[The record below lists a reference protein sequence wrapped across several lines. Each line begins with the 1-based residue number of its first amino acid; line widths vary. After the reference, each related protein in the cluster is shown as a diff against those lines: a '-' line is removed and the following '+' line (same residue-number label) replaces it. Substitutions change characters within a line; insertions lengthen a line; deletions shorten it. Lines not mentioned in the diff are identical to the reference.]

1 MIPLTDN
8 NRANQFPI
16 AAVTIAILCGVIF
29 LWQILSG
36 AQAHFFSMK
45 YGFIPAT
52 VFGTVIQPP
61 VDNLPATA
69 TMVTYMFLHGGW
81 LHIIGNLLFLWVFAG
96 KIEDA
101 MGPPR
106 FIMFYVACGF
116 LAAIAQAGLDP
127 GSTLTV
133 IGASGAISGVL
144 GAYLL
149 LHPRAEITIAIPV
162 FIIVDIVRLPAWIV
176 LLSWFAIQLLLD
188 ANPTVGES
196 GIAFRAHIGGF
207 VAGVLLTPFFVPGLF
222 RKGLKLIGV

>member
-8 NRANQFPI
+8 YRANQLPI

-29 LWQILSG
+29 LWQILLG
-36 AQAHFFSMK
+36 AQAHFFNMK

-52 VFGTVIQPP
+52 VFGTVMQPP
-61 VDNLPATA
+61 VDNLPAAA

-101 MGPPR
+101 MGHPR

-127 GSTLTV
+127 GSMLTV

-149 LHPRAEITIAIPV
+149 LHPRAEITIAIPI

-188 ANPTVGES
+188 ANPTVGDS